1 MSSWSSRRC
10 RPGRRGS
17 WARERERPGRPR
29 RLQPAALPEP
39 AGHGAP
45 RGRPG
50 GAGGGPGA
58 QLIDHL
64 PRALAGAKAGLGLA
78 AQRGPGVGAGPGPG
92 RARGQGGPVGIEGAR
107 AGGGEAARR
116 RPGAQ
121 QAGAEV
127 APGPPGLEGG
137 AAVGGAEPHRDLGA
151 QVQLGPPALARAHA
165 DQAGRGRSP
174 AAPPCRGS
182 WPWPEP
188 PRPRR
193 TDQRPG
199 RPSLAQARAGRR
211 PELAEGPSANWHV
224 ARAARRPSVN
234 QPRPHLPGQLAN
246 ARSANWPTRDRPA
259 GLRPEDFPPWRVRPW
274 WGEPAALAVEPP
286 GRALGVG
293 AALGRRPSG
302 SGRSTLDRVEAD
314 PPDQVTPPVC
324 DLAPAGPA
332 GSGGPLPSHR
342 SRQQVDP
349 DSGEREARM
358 DARRNAGEG
367 RGSRSSAVRVG
378 PSHQGGATVRA
389 DPHCGGRC
397 Q

>member
-1 MSSWSSRRC
+1 MARASQAQAHRSAP
-10 RPGRRGS
+10 RPAVPGS
-17 WARERERPGRPR
+17 GPR
-29 RLQPAALPEP
+29 RASTQ
-39 AGHGAP
+39 
-45 RGRPG
+45 
-50 GAGGGPGA
+50 
-58 QLIDHL
+58 
-64 PRALAGAKAGLGLA
+64 
-78 AQRGPGVGAGPGPG
+78 
-92 RARGQGGPVGIEGAR
+92 
-107 AGGGEAARR
+107 
-116 RPGAQ
+116 
-121 QAGAEV
+121 
-127 APGPPGLEGG
+127 
-137 AAVGGAEPHRDLGA
+137 
-151 QVQLGPPALARAHA
+151 
-165 DQAGRGRSP
+165 
-174 AAPPCRGS
+174 
-182 WPWPEP
+182 
-188 PRPRR
+188 
-193 TDQRPG
+193 
-199 RPSLAQARAGRR
+199 
-211 PELAEGPSANWHV
+211 LAEGPSANWHV

-367 RGSRSSAVRVG
+367 RGSRSSAVRVRSQPPG
-378 PSHQGGATVRA
+378 RGNRPRRPPLRRKMPMTRNSSNARAATRRPALLAGAAALATVAALATPCSPPRRA
-389 DPHCGGRC
+389 SPLRPRPRRSRPRARASERSSSGRTATRC
-397 Q
+397 TCSRRTRTARAPAPGTARASGRRSSPPGSRSPARASRRRSSAGRSARTAGCR